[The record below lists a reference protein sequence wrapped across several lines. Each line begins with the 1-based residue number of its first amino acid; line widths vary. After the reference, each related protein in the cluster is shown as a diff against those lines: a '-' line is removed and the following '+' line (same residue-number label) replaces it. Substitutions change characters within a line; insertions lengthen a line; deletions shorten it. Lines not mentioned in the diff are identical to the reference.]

1 MRDVLL
7 LVVVLA
13 LLPFCV
19 ARPYIGLLVWS
30 WLGYMNPHKLTWGFA
45 FNFPFVQLVAVAT
58 ILGLVLSREPKRIPL
73 NALTITWLLFVAWMG
88 LTTIYA
94 LNTEDSGDYWMRVI
108 KIQVMVLITLMVV
121 NDRQRI
127 DWLVWVIA
135 GSIGFYGLKGGV
147 FTVLTGGENRVW
159 GPEGTFIGGNNEV
172 AFALVVIFPLIYYL
186 FTVTTHVWLRRI
198 LIAAMVLCGLAILG
212 SYSRGAL
219 LAILAMLAV
228 LWLKAGARLWVLP
241 IIVVAGALAFTFMPE
256 QWLERMG
263 TISSYQRDGSAL
275 GRINAWWFAFNLAND
290 RPLLGGGFKTFT
302 PELFKL
308 YAPNPTDV
316 HDAHSIFFQ
325 VLGEQGYVGLILFLT
340 MGALIAVTASSII
353 RSCRGVQDLAW
364 AARLAAM
371 LQVSFVGYAV
381 GGSFLGLAYF
391 DLPYQLMALLVVLN
405 VVVRQKLR
413 AMSAALAPGVQA
425 ATVYD

>member
-1 MRDVLL
+1 VRDLGL
-7 LVVVLA
+7 LVFVVGM
-13 LLPFCV
+13 LPFCV
-19 ARPYIGLLVWS
+19 ARPYIGLLMWS

-45 FNFPFVQLVAVAT
+45 FNFPFVQLVAAAT
-58 ILGLVLSREPKRIPL
+58 ILGLFLSREPKRVPW
-73 NALTITWLLFVAWMG
+73 NGLTITWVIFVAWMS
-88 LTTIYA
+88 LTTLFA
-94 LNTEDSGDYWMRVI
+94 LNPDEASDYWLRVI
-108 KIQVMVLITLMVV
+108 KIQAMVLVTLMVV

-127 DWLVWVIA
+127 EWLVWVIA

-147 FTVLTGGENRVW
+147 FTILTGGENRVW

-198 LIAAMVLCGLAILG
+198 LIASMVLCGLAILG

-219 LAILAMLAV
+219 LAIVAMLAV

-241 IIVVAGALAFTFMPE
+241 VIVGAGLLAFTFMPE
-256 QWLERMG
+256 KWLERMG
-263 TISSYQRDGSAL
+263 TISTYQADGSAM

-290 RPLLGGGFKTFT
+290 RPLIGGGFKTFMSD
-302 PELFKL
+302 LFKI

-325 VLGEQGYVGLILFLT
+325 VLGEHGYVGLLLFLT
-340 MGALIAVTASSII
+340 MGVLIAVTGSSTI
-353 RSCRGVQDLAW
+353 RACRGVTELAW

-381 GGSFLGLAYF
+381 GGAFLGLAYF
-391 DLPYQLMALLVVLN
+391 DLPYQLMALVVVLN

-413 AMSAALAPGVQA
+413 ALNAALPHGVRA

>member
-7 LVVVLA
+7 LVVVLG
-13 LLPFCV
+13 LLPFCA

-58 ILGLVLSREPKRIPL
+58 LLGLVLSREPKRMPL
-73 NALTITWLLFVAWMG
+73 NALTITWLMFVAWMG
-88 LTTIYA
+88 LTTIFA
-94 LNTEDSGDYWMRVI
+94 LNQEDAGDYWMRVI

-127 DWLVWVIA
+127 EWLVWVIA

-147 FTVLTGGENRVW
+147 FTILTGGENRVW

-219 LAILAMLAV
+219 LAIVAMLAV

-241 IIVVAGALAFTFMPE
+241 VIVVAGALAFTFMPE

-275 GRINAWWFAFNLAND
+275 GRINAWWFAFDLAND

-325 VLGEQGYVGLILFLT
+325 VLGEQGYVGFALFLT
-340 MGALIAVTASSII
+340 MGILIALTASSII
-353 RSCRGVQDLAW
+353 RACRGVEELAW

-413 AMSAALAPGVQA
+413 AMSAAPAPGVQA